1 MLGIS
6 LSISGFS
13 QPKID
18 SLLIEK
24 KIQAN
29 ATRTTL
35 PNGNILIDFEKDFFW
50 KIESRYF
57 KTFAR

>member
-1 MLGIS
+1 MCYKFTGLMLGIS

-35 PNGNILIDFEKDFFW
+35 PNGNILIDFEKDFF
-50 KIESRYF
+50 
-57 KTFAR
+57 